1 MKRRKF
7 ILLVVFGLLAGV
19 NIPNSASATNY
30 PTLAGKKCVKLG
42 AKTIYYSTTFTCI
55 RVGKNLVWNKGKPLM
70 AVPLKPSR

>member
-19 NIPNSASATNY
+19 NVSNSASATNY

-42 AKTIYYSTTFTCI
+42 AKTIYYSTTFTCVK
-55 RVGKNLVWNKGKPLM
+55 VGKKLVWNKGKPLM